1 MTIEEIKAAI
11 QEMPNQELSALNKF
25 IFAVKDSREPT
36 ISLRI
41 GQIVEWTPEPEFG
54 KEPRTLIGFSADDQ
68 TDVKSALII
77 EYMSDYKCL
86 RLTRA
91 PASKIVVHDDFVDLS
106 SVIKE
111 MAT

>member
-1 MTIEEIKAAI
+1 MTIKEIKAAI
-11 QEMPNQELSALNKF
+11 KDMSNNELSELNKF
-25 IFAVKDSREPT
+25 IFGVKDSREPA

-68 TDVKSALII
+68 TDVKSAVII
-77 EYMSDYKCL
+77 EYMRDYNCL

-111 MAT
+111 IAT